1 MRRRGIAVLILA
13 VIAAALVGVWSAAYR
28 LGDSSGRS
36 KVAADRS
43 AFLTRVPSNPQGA
56 AAAGTPGASGAR
68 GAGGSAAAGAGGQRT
83 GGSPGSGQQAVG
95 TQSAPVASAP
105 SSRTSGVSP
114 QSSSGSV
121 AGRVTKIDG
130 ATISVQQT
138 DSTIVVVTTD
148 GQTII
153 RQLVPGV
160 LTDLKTGDVI
170 AVVGG
175 KTADTTYSAKTITS
189 IGPVTGATSGG
200 VGQSLSAVPPG
211 GSAPALTGQIK
222 SVNGG
227 TLTVQSLD
235 GATVTVTSSPAT
247 VVKTQQPGT
256 LSTITTG
263 DLLLVQGDKTGA
275 TTLLARSITDQ
286 GAS

>member
-1 MRRRGIAVLILA
+1 MRRRGITVLILA
-13 VIAAALVGVWSAAYR
+13 VIAAGLVGVWSVAYR

-43 AFLTRVPSNPQGA
+43 AFLTQVPSNPQGA
-56 AAAGTPGASGAR
+56 AAAGTPGAPGAR
-68 GAGGSAAAGAGGQRT
+68 GGGGSAVAGAGGQRT
-83 GGSPGSGQQAVG
+83 GGSAGAGSAVSGRQSAIAQGAPGSQ
-95 TQSAPVASAP
+95 PP
-105 SSRTSGVSP
+105 SSSVGS
-114 QSSSGSV
+114 SV

-130 ATISVQQT
+130 ATISVQQA
-138 DSTIVVVTTD
+138 DSTTVAVTTD

-153 RQLVPGV
+153 RQFVPGV

-175 KTADTTYSAKTITS
+175 KTAETTYSAKTITS

-200 VGQSLSAVPPG
+200 VGQALNTVPPG
-211 GSAPALTGQIK
+211 GSAPGVTGQIK

-227 TLTVQSLD
+227 TFTLQGFD
-235 GATVTVTSSPAT
+235 GATVTVASSPAT

-256 LSTITTG
+256 LSAITMG
-263 DLLLVQGDKTGA
+263 DLLLVQGQKTGA
-275 TTLLARSITDQ
+275 TTFLARSITDQ
-286 GAS
+286 GSNG